1 MASPTRARRRGVLA
15 VGVALLLGALW
26 LARVPLLSGIGGALV
41 AEDPLAPVQVIVVST
56 ANARANALEAAAL
69 YHDAVAPRL
78 AVLTWRH
85 DAIDDE
91 LDRRAV
97 HYPSPTDLAVMILE
111 HSGVPREAVEVVPGK
126 VDGTNTELSAI
137 AAYARRERLSSLVY
151 LTARSHTA
159 RARWR
164 LRRELEPATRIS
176 VRSSRWDPFAAAGWW
191 RSRGPSREV
200 MSEYLRWVN
209 TFLLGDRWRDG
220 DAAEPASP

>member
-1 MASPTRARRRGVLA
+1 MPSPRARRRRALA
-15 VGVALLLGALW
+15 LGFVGLLGALW
-26 LARVPLLSGIGGALV
+26 FARRPLLTAVGSALV
-41 AEDPLAPVQVIVVST
+41 AEDALTPVEVIVVST
-56 ANARANALEAAAL
+56 ASARANALEAAAL
-69 YHDAVAPRL
+69 YQDRVAPRL
-78 AVLTWRH
+78 AVLTCRR
-85 DAIDDE
+85 DAIDAE

-97 HYPSPTDLAVMILE
+97 HYPSPTDLAVLILE
-111 HSGVPREAVEVVPGK
+111 HSGVPREAVSVVPSK

-137 AAYARRERLSSLVY
+137 AAYARHERLKSLAY

-164 LRRELEPATRIS
+164 LRRELEPETRVI
-176 VRSSRWDPFAAAGWW
+176 VRSSRWDPFTVHGWW

-220 DAAEPASP
+220 DTAEPASP